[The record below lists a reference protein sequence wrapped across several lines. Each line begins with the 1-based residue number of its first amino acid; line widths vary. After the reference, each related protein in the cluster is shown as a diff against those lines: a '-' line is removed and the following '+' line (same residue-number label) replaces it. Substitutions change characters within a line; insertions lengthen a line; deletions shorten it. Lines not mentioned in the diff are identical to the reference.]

1 MDVQKITDIESIID
15 SIDTKSLKQLIGFRN
30 RVTEAF
36 NVIIKEKRELNKKKR
51 DRTYEENK
59 KQWEDA
65 AMNAT
70 GSAVSTDVPIVK
82 KKKKQVPSKIFDLIS
97 RR

>member
-1 MDVQKITDIESIID
+1 MTYSKDKRKEE
-15 SIDTKSLKQLIGFRN
+15 QL
-30 RVTEAF
+30 
-36 NVIIKEKRELNKKKR
+36 
-51 DRTYEENK
+51 

-82 KKKKQVPSKIFDLIS
+82 KKKKQEPSKIFDLIS
-97 RR
+97 RRK

>member
-1 MDVQKITDIESIID
+1 MTYD
-15 SIDTKSLKQLIGFRN
+15 
-30 RVTEAF
+30 
-36 NVIIKEKRELNKKKR
+36 KKKR

-82 KKKKQVPSKIFDLIS
+82 KKKKQEPSKIFDLIS
-97 RR
+97 RRK

>member
-1 MDVQKITDIESIID
+1 MTYSKDKRKDE
-15 SIDTKSLKQLIGFRN
+15 QL
-30 RVTEAF
+30 
-36 NVIIKEKRELNKKKR
+36 
-51 DRTYEENK
+51 

-82 KKKKQVPSKIFDLIS
+82 KKKKQEPSKIFDLIS
-97 RR
+97 RRK

>member
-1 MDVQKITDIESIID
+1 MDVQKITDIESITD

-51 DRTYEENK
+51 DRNK
-59 KQWEDA
+59 KIVRPRLFISESSNDTED
-65 AMNAT
+65 
-70 GSAVSTDVPIVK
+70 
-82 KKKKQVPSKIFDLIS
+82 
-97 RR
+97 

>member
-1 MDVQKITDIESIID
+1 MTYD
-15 SIDTKSLKQLIGFRN
+15 
-30 RVTEAF
+30 
-36 NVIIKEKRELNKKKR
+36 KKKR